1 MVDVYRIIFR
11 FCTEAR
17 NVIKKVSAKKTSQKG
32 RPCDSGAAN
41 PILRLAIGNHLV
53 GFQSGIKVL
62 WKPFKAQF
70 GDLQI
75 DLAHSMDRVSK
86 EAQAERGRAEKERR
100 LQATR
105 WVKTEQTHQRLEPF
119 LSEQSLRNLKNWLD
133 PVNIESNYQA
143 AVKVRHKGTGTWFLS
158 GNAFQTWLNKNN
170 SFLWL
175 HAIPGA
181 GKTILV
187 SSAIEL
193 LKERVKGTDIGLACY
208 YCDYKNPETQE
219 PSKLLCTLLA

>member
-1 MVDVYRIIFR
+1 MLQQIGLHLNSLRRFPRLYPHNDRLATAMVDVYRIIFR

-86 EAQAERGRAEKERR
+86 EVDIAEKE
-100 LQATR
+100 
-105 WVKTEQTHQRLEPF
+105 
-119 LSEQSLRNLKNWLD
+119 
-133 PVNIESNYQA
+133 
-143 AVKVRHKGTGTWFLS
+143 
-158 GNAFQTWLNKNN
+158 
-170 SFLWL
+170 
-175 HAIPGA
+175 
-181 GKTILV
+181 
-187 SSAIEL
+187 
-193 LKERVKGTDIGLACY
+193 
-208 YCDYKNPETQE
+208 
-219 PSKLLCTLLA
+219 